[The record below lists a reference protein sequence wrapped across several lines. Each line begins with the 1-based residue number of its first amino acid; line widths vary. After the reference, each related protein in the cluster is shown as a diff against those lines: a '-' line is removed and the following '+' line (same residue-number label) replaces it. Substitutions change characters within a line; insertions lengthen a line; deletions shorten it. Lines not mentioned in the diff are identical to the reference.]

1 MIIKKIF
8 PFLIIIAFFLCIY
21 LDCPSARSR
30 ISWNCSLN
38 YNTLSFNNLHNYLAA
53 ICPRDKLL
61 YY

>member
-38 YNTLSFNNLHNYLAA
+38 YNTLSFNNLHNHLAG
-53 ICPRDKLL
+53 R
-61 YY
+61 